1 MAGTGFKGTRVD
13 LFDQVSELTLFR
25 IPRCGVVCIRILLG
39 VLVSGSFLR
48 RNRTN
53 LPTRAVVNVRPQMA
67 RTEMPITEH
76 AVADSANSRSV
87 AMTEVTFP

>member
-1 MAGTGFKGTRVD
+1 MAGTGLKGKCVD
-13 LFDQVSELTLFR
+13 PFDQVSELTLFC
-25 IPRCGVVCIRILLG
+25 ITRCGVIRIRILLG
-39 VLVSGSFLR
+39 VLVSADFLR

-87 AMTEVTFP
+87 AMTKIAAP

>member
-1 MAGTGFKGTRVD
+1 MAGTGLKGTRVD
-13 LFDQVSELTLFR
+13 FFYQLSELTLFR
-25 IPRCGVVCIRILLG
+25 IPRCGVICICILLG
-39 VLVSGSFLR
+39 VLVSAGFLR

-67 RTEMPITEH
+67 RTEMAITEH

-87 AMTEVTFP
+87 AMTKIAAP

>member
-1 MAGTGFKGTRVD
+1 MAGTGLKATRVD

-25 IPRCGVVCIRILLG
+25 NPRCGVICIRILLG
-39 VLVSGSFLR
+39 VLVSAGVLR

-53 LPTRAVVNVRPQMA
+53 LPTRAVVDVRPQMA
-67 RTEMPITEH
+67 RTEMAITEH

-87 AMTEVTFP
+87 AMTKIAAP